1 MARIAGIDL
10 PPLRLERRE
19 VEDPAEFN
27 GNRREQQQFRD
38 DIHHGDH
45 GEREGEFPPSARR
58 SRRVG
63 VRRGRQEGLSRGAG
77 RMASPEEHAVVYRVA
92 NLPVALILDVNHERE
107 GQRRRLALDERWRRG
122 GNRCVKSCGKRDRSQ
137 SRCDEGSKHA
147 R

>member
-1 MARIAGIDL
+1 
-10 PPLRLERRE
+10 
-19 VEDPAEFN
+19 
-27 GNRREQQQFRD
+27 
-38 DIHHGDH
+38 
-45 GEREGEFPPSARR
+45 
-58 SRRVG
+58 
-63 VRRGRQEGLSRGAG
+63 
-77 RMASPEEHAVVYRVA
+77 MASPEEHAVVYRVA